1 MEFVCN
7 HCYFCPDYHYAWDV
21 LSRFLLAN
29 VYSVLHT
36 GYYSKLNVY
45 FIALCKIPY
54 IQRWMWLQVDNN
66 LRFIKILTLTFC
78 LKTYVNTWVRPTK
91 FTYISLI
98 FFIMECSFSN
108 YLYTLSR
115 HIMFEFLS
123 VWILKNEEG
132 SRWMNVYTQK
142 AIFH

>member
-21 LSRFLLAN
+21 LSRFLLVN
-29 VYSVLHT
+29 IYLVLLT
-36 GYYSKLNVY
+36 GYYFIEHVDLIGGYLPNSSPNSAVICNIMRSIYWLSLY
-45 FIALCKIPY
+45 FFLKI
-54 IQRWMWLQVDNN
+54 
-66 LRFIKILTLTFC
+66 C
-78 LKTYVNTWVRPTK
+78 ENTCIRPTK
-91 FTYISLI
+91 FTYIALI